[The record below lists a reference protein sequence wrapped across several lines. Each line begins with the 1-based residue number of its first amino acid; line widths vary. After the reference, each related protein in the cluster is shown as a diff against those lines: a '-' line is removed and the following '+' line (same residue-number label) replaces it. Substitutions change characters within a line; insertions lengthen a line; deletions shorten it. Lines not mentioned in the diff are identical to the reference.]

1 MALTLSQL
9 ARQRRWVKNRRA
21 NGLCLRCNTKIDVNQ
36 HRLCEACLAK
46 NRERKRRIRMKKAG
60 MIDEKRVMRIE
71 VIDEGGLKY
80 MRRDCAVRISV
91 HDSGRT
97 LKLFIVGKL

>member
-1 MALTLSQL
+1 
-9 ARQRRWVKNRRA
+9 
-21 NGLCLRCNTKIDVNQ
+21 
-36 HRLCEACLAK
+36 
-46 NRERKRRIRMKKAG
+46 MKKAG